1 MGRPLEFFLHTC
13 ATVLTHCF
21 NLINNYEI
29 GVILVFHEDV
39 FIVDL
44 KCAMTRAGHALFLGL
59 RACAFALLA
68 EPFRAGAFVLF
79 FGP

>member
-1 MGRPLEFFLHTC
+1 MGRPLEFFLHMW

-44 KCAMTRAGHALFLGL
+44 KCAMTRPEMLKYIVYVHEDLH
-59 RACAFALLA
+59 
-68 EPFRAGAFVLF
+68 
-79 FGP
+79 